1 MLAPDLKQRHAVVD
15 LRGLPQASAALA
27 ATARLQAAQQTR
39 FAARR
44 IPELPGD
51 HAGAVPGGILI
62 RSGAPQVDVPAKAE
76 NLLPA
81 DAAIARTARI
91 FGFAIRRRRYA
102 ERRRQSALAIAAKA
116 PDPSIG
122 RAAFARQRPR
132 QAIGAQRMR

>member
-1 MLAPDLKQRHAVVD
+1 MLAPDPKQRHAVID

-27 ATARLQAAQQTR
+27 ATARLQATQQTR

-44 IPELPGD
+44 IPKLPGD

-62 RSGAPQVDVPAKAE
+62 WSGTPQVDVPAKAE

-81 DAAIARTARI
+81 DAAIARTPRV
-91 FGFAIRRRRYA
+91 FGLAIGRGWYA
-102 ERRRQSALAIAAKA
+102 ERRRQSALAIAAQA

-122 RAAFARQRPR
+122 RAALARQRT
-132 QAIGAQRMR
+132 